1 MWKSSNVIYTILDA
15 AKLVFA
21 KYLPATS
28 VTHVHGKAVVQAVFE
43 LSKGKARERIAGLK
57 VMDGNLFLSKASV
70 MGTSLNCYYRVILDG
85 ETVSQGDEVVTA
97 ASLRKVKE
105 EVQEVRNGDECGL
118 GLDGF
123 QEFKKGDII
132 ECYSVETKNEFV

>member
-43 LSKGKARERIAGLK
+43 LSKGKH
-57 VMDGNLFLSKASV
+57 GNALP
-70 MGTSLNCYYRVILDG
+70 D
-85 ETVSQGDEVVTA
+85 
-97 ASLRKVKE
+97 
-105 EVQEVRNGDECGL
+105 
-118 GLDGF
+118 
-123 QEFKKGDII
+123 
-132 ECYSVETKNEFV
+132 